1 MSVTGV
7 SGSDPLE
14 ALKHPSSGGS
24 GRLANITNTGTTK
37 DQFLNLLV
45 AQLRYQ
51 DPLEPQKGS
60 EFVAQLAQFSSLEAA
75 AQTNDTLG
83 TIATGQVS
91 AQNAALANFI
101 GKTVTCRTDTVN
113 LNGQGPPNVIAHLD
127 GKVVKGEVVVT
138 GPDGRVVRTLQLPP
152 GTVGDVALAWDGKD
166 DNGKQLPAGQYRMEL
181 KATGAGGALSGYMQI
196 KGAVTGLEFG
206 AEGARFRV
214 GGVSLSPAD
223 ITSVNG

>member
-7 SGSDPLE
+7 DGIAALMQPKDGS
-14 ALKHPSSGGS
+14 S
-24 GRLANITNTGTTK
+24 GRLANITNSGVTK

-45 AQLRYQ
+45 AQLRHQ
-51 DPLEPQKGS
+51 DPLEPQKGA

-75 AQTNDTLG
+75 AETNSQLAN
-83 TIATGQVS
+83 IATGQIS
-91 AQNAALANFI
+91 AQNASLANFI
-101 GKTVTCRTDTVN
+101 GKTITCRTDTVT

-127 GKVVKGEVVVT
+127 GKVTKGEVIVY
-138 GPDGRVVRTLQLPP
+138 GPNGSVVRTLQLPP
-152 GTVGDVALAWDGKD
+152 GTVGEFPLAWDGKD
-166 DNGKQLPAGQYRMEL
+166 EKGQQLAAGQYKVEL
-181 KATGAGGALSGYMQI
+181 KATGISGSPLSGYMQI

-214 GGVSLSPAD
+214 GGASLAPVD